1 MAPQPSTVAI
11 FQKINCPRVMI
22 CLFGGG
28 HSLPCKHA
36 IHRSENECT
45 LRMLKYGLCAP
56 TCVWARCKRLSR
68 DGGERGV
75 RWGEPLPPS
84 GSDGAA
90 NALRIQNLHTRT
102 RPITPTTST
111 QPTHRHT
118 HEHAP
123 HTQRAALTMHTLGT
137 RGRHAQLTAAQTT
150 QPALPHGLPPLAL
163 PHGPPHEAP
172 LPGEARRAAQAC
184 HRGGGRQQA
193 EAGAARRLAGHPARQ

>member
-1 MAPQPSTVAI
+1 MRHFCGYVQGEVTSAVADCGSAGRPTWPTTARPRCELAPSMVQSCAGPLHELLKVA
-11 FQKINCPRVMI
+11 
-22 CLFGGG
+22 
-28 HSLPCKHA
+28 
-36 IHRSENECT
+36 T
-45 LRMLKYGLCAP
+45 
-56 TCVWARCKRLSR
+56 T
-68 DGGERGV
+68 
-75 RWGEPLPPS
+75 
-84 GSDGAA
+84 
-90 NALRIQNLHTRT
+90 ALQNLHTRT

-150 QPALPHGLPPLAL
+150 QPAPPRGLPPLAL

-184 HRGGGRQQA
+184 HQGGGRQQA